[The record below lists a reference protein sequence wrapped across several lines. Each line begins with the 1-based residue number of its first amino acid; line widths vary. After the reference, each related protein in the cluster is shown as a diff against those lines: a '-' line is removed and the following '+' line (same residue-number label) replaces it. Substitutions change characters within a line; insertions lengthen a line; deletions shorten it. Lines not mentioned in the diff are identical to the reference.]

1 MELKDYQGKVIER
14 IGRYLDTLRDKREE
28 AEEYAEF
35 QRSKGRESEPR
46 DFCADAWDQLRADGL
61 LPVVRNQQGEPVA
74 TAYVDRRDG
83 LNRPIPTVCLKVPT
97 AGGKTLLATGA
108 IERITTDY
116 LRKQTGLVLW
126 VVPSDAIYRQT
137 WKALANREHS
147 YRQVLERTSGGR
159 VKLLEKGDPFTRKD
173 IEEHL
178 CVMVLMLQSS
188 ARQTK
193 EQLRM
198 FRDTGKFTSFYPD
211 VDDFTANEE
220 LLQAIPNLEINSPAG
235 GGADVLRG
243 VSVKQ
248 SLGNTLRLIRP
259 VIVIDE
265 GHRAYSNI
273 ARETLASFN
282 PQFILELSA
291 TPNAREWLSNILV
304 DVPGTALKDEQMIK
318 LPINIGNFA
327 NADWKHT
334 LTQSNEELARL
345 GRHAA
350 KLEHR
355 DGRYIRPIMLIRADR
370 TGNDQR
376 DGVHVHAEDVRE
388 YLIDHLGVRPE
399 AIRVKSAATDELGDE
414 DLSSPFSK
422 VRYIITKD
430 ALREGWDCPFAYVLT
445 LLSKTTATTAMTQ
458 MVGRVLRQPGTR
470 ETSIPELNQCYIFC
484 FDQEVWQ
491 AVDSVRKGLEEE
503 GMGDL
508 SRDVK
513 MLGTGEGDPLTRN
526 VSINRRERFQNTK
539 ILLPRVLHKDGGR
552 SFRALD
558 YERDILAALDWSVFG
573 YTERSVFTP
582 DDRDRMHAVFAQVNM
597 KDHDG
602 RLTLPYSQRDAEAD
616 RSIEF
621 DFAFMTRQLVDVIP
635 NPWHAARILEET
647 LDALRERGIN
657 EQRIAANR
665 LFLLDA
671 MTHDLRRQVDQAAE
685 TLFRNKLE
693 IGAIVFRL
701 VGSSDPEL
709 NWQLAETINLAITDG
724 DRVLTKQDGSPVER
738 SIFERVYAREF
749 NPLER
754 DVALYLDD
762 TEAVRWWHRLVA
774 KQDYHLQGWQ
784 RNKVYPDFLAC
795 ITSNDSGFTF
805 HILETK
811 GAHLIGN
818 DDTRYKEQL
827 FDLLGKIGEHALE
840 AGEVELKSG
849 ASQKMTFKILLNP
862 TWRTELATIA

>member
-14 IGRYLDTLRDKREE
+14 VGRYLGTLRDKREE

-35 QRSKGRESEPR
+35 QRSKGKDGGPR
-46 DFCADAWDQLRADGL
+46 NYCADAWEQLNAEGY
-61 LPVVRNQQGEPVA
+61 LPVLRNRQGEPMA
-74 TAYVDRRDG
+74 APYVDRRDG
-83 LNRPIPTVCLKVPT
+83 LNRPIPNVCLKVPT
-97 AGGKTLLATGA
+97 AGGKTLLAAGA
-108 IERITTDY
+108 IERIAIDY
-116 LRKQTGLVLW
+116 LRKQTGFVLW

-137 WKALANREHS
+137 WKSLANREHP
-147 YRQVLERTSGGR
+147 YRQLLERASGGR
-159 VKLLEKGDPFTRKD
+159 VKLLEKADPFTRRD
-173 IEEHL
+173 VEEHL

-193 EQLRM
+193 EQLRL
-198 FRDTGKFTSFYPD
+198 FRDTGRFTSFYPD

-220 LLQAIPNLEINSPAG
+220 LLQAVPNMETNSLAG
-235 GGADVLRG
+235 TGADVLRG

-248 SLGNTLRLIRP
+248 SLGNTLRLVRP
-259 VIVIDE
+259 VIIIDE

-318 LPINIGNFA
+318 LPINIANFA

-350 KLEHR
+350 ELEHR

-376 DGVHVHAEDVRE
+376 DGVHVHAEDIRE

-399 AIRVKSAATDELGDE
+399 AIKVKSAATDELGDE

-470 ETSIPELNQCYIFC
+470 ETSIPDLNQSYIFC
-484 FDQEVWQ
+484 FDQEVWE
-491 AVDSVRKGLEEE
+491 AVDSVRRGLEEE

-508 SRDVK
+508 SRDIRTI
-513 MLGTGEGDPLTRN
+513 GSSEGEPLAHT
-526 VSINRRERFQNTK
+526 VSINRRERFRDTK
-539 ILLPRVLHKDGGR
+539 ILLPRVLHKDDAG

-558 YERDILAALDWSVFG
+558 YERDILGALDLSVFG
-573 YTERSVFTP
+573 YTERSAFTP
-582 DDRDRMHAVFAQVNM
+582 DDRDRMRTIFAQVDM

-602 RLTLPYSQRDAEAD
+602 RLTLPYSKRDAEEG
-616 RSIEF
+616 RSAEL
-621 DFAFMTRQLVDVIP
+621 DFSFMTRQLVDVIP

-647 LDALRERGIN
+647 LDALRERGIK
-657 EQRIAANR
+657 EERIAANR

-671 MTHDLRRQVDQAAE
+671 MTHDLRSQVDHAAE
-685 TLFRNKLE
+685 TLFREKLE
-693 IGAIVFRL
+693 SRRYRL
-701 VGSSDPEL
+701 PPREQRRSRA
-709 NWQLAETINLAITDG
+709 QLAARRD
-724 DRVLTKQDGSPVER
+724 DQSCDHRRR
-738 SIFERVYAREF
+738 SRPREARR
-749 NPLER
+749 LSAR
-754 DVALYLDD
+754 TLD
-762 TEAVRWWHRLVA
+762 L
-774 KQDYHLQGWQ
+774 
-784 RNKVYPDFLAC
+784 
-795 ITSNDSGFTF
+795 
-805 HILETK
+805 
-811 GAHLIGN
+811 
-818 DDTRYKEQL
+818 
-827 FDLLGKIGEHALE
+827 
-840 AGEVELKSG
+840 
-849 ASQKMTFKILLNP
+849 
-862 TWRTELATIA
+862 RTCLHEGIQPA